1 MRKSSVFLAVT
12 AAQVLL
18 LGLCLLHAGRAG
30 EAAGPAVERRA
41 ATVRALALTDLCLFT
56 DAPYTRHLS
65 QAGLHAAFQEHPL
78 ALEHYPS
85 GSLAG
90 PPDLLRR

>member
-1 MRKSSVFLAVT
+1 MRRSSVFLSITAVMT
-12 AAQVLL
+12 ALL
-18 LGLCLLHAGRAG
+18 ALCFLHAARAG
-30 EAAGPAVERRA
+30 VAAGPAVERRA

-56 DAPYTRHLS
+56 EAPYTRHLS
-65 QAGLHAAFQEHPL
+65 QAGLHAPFQEHPL

-90 PPDLLRR
+90 PPEHLRR